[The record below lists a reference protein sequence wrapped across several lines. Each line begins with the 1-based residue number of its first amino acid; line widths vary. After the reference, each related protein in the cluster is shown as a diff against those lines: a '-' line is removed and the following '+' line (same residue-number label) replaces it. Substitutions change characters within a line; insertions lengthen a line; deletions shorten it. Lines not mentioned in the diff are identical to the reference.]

1 MKGWQQDDG
10 RAGLASPLLIVGV
23 GAVLV
28 AVALGL
34 AAAYALTG
42 SGTAGGASKPRPTA
56 KDASGNFEYVPFGS
70 TVVNLSGGR
79 LTRYLQVNVTLKVPQ
94 GSGATVT
101 ELVEGEKAA
110 FKNWLITYLS
120 DKRLDEVE
128 GAAAIRRLQR
138 EIKDGFNVMLADRSE
153 GLEVESVL
161 FEEFNIQ

>member
-1 MKGWQQDDG
+1 M
-10 RAGLASPLLIVGV
+10 IVGLGV
-23 GAVLV
+23 VLV

-42 SGTAGGASKPRPTA
+42 SSASGGGPSPGSAERAGGGV
-56 KDASGNFEYVPFGS
+56 DYDYVPFGS

-79 LTRYLQVNVTLKVPQ
+79 LTRYLQVNITLKVPE
-94 GSGATVT
+94 GAGGAVGQC
-101 ELVEGEKAA
+101 VEGEKAT

-138 EIKDGFNVMLADRSE
+138 EIQDGFNVILADS
-153 GLEVESVL
+153 GAADKVEAVL
-161 FEEFNIQ
+161 FEEFNVQ